1 MCVSDFLLKGN
12 HGNNELRFDLKF
24 VGIYL
29 CHLSS
34 VMTLLFIQNSKEFIS
49 IARNGILITGIQSF
63 GSFKFLFVFRIFEL

>member
-34 VMTLLFIQNSKEFIS
+34 VMTLLFIQNS